1 MIEQLFS
8 ELDRRGLHAEIVGGA
23 LKITPSSRIDSDL
36 RQALRENMPAVLAH
50 LTAKGDQGIEW
61 RLARFLEQLKLIH
74 PPATLPL
81 LIALDAGPRRKE
93 DCLSCSELRR
103 FLASDLLCGCE
114 YVTRWRYSDNG
125 FYWHCSEHEQA
136 PDDAVWS
143 RKQPGRVKARV
154 LMFERAG
161 LGL

>member
-36 RQALRENMPAVLAH
+36 RQALRENMLAVLAH

-93 DCLSCSELRR
+93 DCLSCSELRKDGDG
-103 FLASDLLCGCE
+103 FLCARC
-114 YVTRWRYSDNG
+114 VTAKRLALDMWFARL
-125 FYWHCSEHEQA
+125 
-136 PDDAVWS
+136 
-143 RKQPGRVKARV
+143 VKG
-154 LMFERAG
+154 ENPS
-161 LGL
+161 